1 MFLLLVLFHSF
12 HYCSF
17 LGIIFFFFSF
27 LYFSNDFSLVS
38 FPFHWFPF
46 YFHCFVHCFALLF
59 YFPFIPFLCAA
70 LHSLMVFSLCFGFLS
85 ALLCFFSLLSF
96 IYLFLLSF
104 EKFGMAVPC
113 FLLSLNPLFCHHVA
127 FYVFALSWYF
137 FALPSSFCTFFPP
150 LHFPFLLLSI
160 CFIVVF
166 FSLFVGSVSFSFL
179 LFSS

>member
-1 MFLLLVLFHSF
+1 M
-12 HYCSF
+12 
-17 LGIIFFFFSF
+17 
-27 LYFSNDFSLVS
+27 
-38 FPFHWFPF
+38 
-46 YFHCFVHCFALLF
+46 LF

-166 FSLFVGSVSFSFL
+166 FFPFLLVLFLFHSSFFQVSFPCIALCSAALILYIFLFLSFCVPFLVPMPASFDFFTAPFAL
-179 LFSS
+179 LSNAYFMFV